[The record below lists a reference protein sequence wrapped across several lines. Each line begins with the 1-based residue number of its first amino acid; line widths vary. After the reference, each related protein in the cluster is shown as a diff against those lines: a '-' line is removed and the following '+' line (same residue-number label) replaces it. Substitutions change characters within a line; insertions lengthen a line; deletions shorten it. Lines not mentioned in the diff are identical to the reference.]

1 MASCR
6 QSIGVVVVNIL
17 ATLLLRVVLV
27 LMFLGVLL
35 AQLWVLPD
43 IARSLADRYP
53 EVAHLRPPILV
64 TAILALVA
72 AQLVLVCVWR
82 LLTLVRRDTVF
93 SPEAFRWVDVIIGA
107 AGGAG
112 VLALGLLLWLT
123 WQTTQTGIPPGIGLL
138 LLGSAVL
145 AAGIALLV
153 GVLRSLLAKAV
164 GLKGEA
170 STLRA
175 ELDEVV

>member
-1 MASCR
+1 
-6 QSIGVVVVNIL
+6 
-17 ATLLLRVVLV
+17 
-27 LMFLGVLL
+27 MFLGVLVT
-35 AQLWVLPD
+35 QLWVLPD
-43 IARSLADRYP
+43 ISGSLAAQYP
-53 EVAHLRPPILV
+53 EAAHLRSPTLVISIL
-64 TAILALVA
+64 TLVA

-107 AGGAG
+107 GAG
-112 VLALGLLLWLT
+112 AGMLTLGLLLWLT
-123 WQTTQTGIPPGIGLL
+123 GQTTQTGIQPGIALM
-138 LLGSAVL
+138 LLGSSVL

-170 STLRA
+170 TTLRA
-175 ELDEVV
+175 ELDEVI

>member
-1 MASCR
+1 MN
-6 QSIGVVVVNIL
+6 VL
-17 ATLLLRVVLV
+17 ATGLLRVVLV
-27 LMFLGVLL
+27 FMFLGVLL

-43 IARSLADRYP
+43 ISGSLAAQYP
-53 EVAHLRPPILV
+53 EAAHIASPTLV

-72 AQLVLVCVWR
+72 AQLVLACVWR

-93 SPEAFRWVDVIIGA
+93 STEAFRWVDVIIGA
-107 AGGAG
+107 AGGSG
-112 VLALGLLLWLT
+112 VLALGLLLWLSV
-123 WQTTQTGIPPGIGLL
+123 QTTETGLQPGVALL
-138 LLGSAVL
+138 LLGGAVL
-145 AAGIALLV
+145 AGGIALLV

-170 STLRA
+170 TTLRA